1 MTSSINFLTR
11 ANALSSCNEELSH
24 QPAPPPGALEAPLL
38 ERFRCDIGRLE
49 FFARKEP
56 GADRGYFRLGDR
68 AICFGHSS
76 SGQLPALPN
85 GMLPDLRPEIVASNG
100 TLSLP
105 FDPNEIVT
113 NLREERYAIHA
124 TGWADRLVKGPIIRN
139 AYYAVRPFLS
149 VNARKHLQR
158 LALRNW
164 NSRLFPRWPVDLSV
178 ECILEE
184 LLLAAMQANG
194 LYSVPFIWFW
204 PDGHSSCALVT
215 HDVETEAGRAF
226 CSELMNIDDSYGIP
240 ASFQVIPT
248 KRYKVT
254 EGYLDSIRSRGFEVA
269 VQDWNHDG
277 HLFSERNEFLR
288 RAEKINEF
296 ANRYQIKGFRAA
308 MLYRNVDWFAD
319 LVASYDMSVPNVAHL
334 DPQRGGCCTVF
345 PYFIGNTLEVP
356 VTTTQDYTLFH
367 VLNDYSIDLWKTQCS
382 RILEVNGLMNIIVH
396 PDYLVDTPSLATYRS
411 LLEYLAS
418 LREQKDTWIPLPGEV
433 DTWWRDRSQMSLVC
447 ENGTYRVVGRGSE
460 RARLAWA
467 NIQDGRVE
475 YTLQ

>member
-1 MTSSINFLTR
+1 MISSINVLSGE
-11 ANALSSCNEELSH
+11 NALTAYGEVLSSRVSS
-24 QPAPPPGALEAPLL
+24 ASRALDAPLF
-38 ERFRCDIGRLE
+38 ERFRYDIGRLE
-49 FFARKEP
+49 FVAKKERA
-56 GADRGYFRLGDR
+56 GDGGYFRLGER
-68 AICFGHSS
+68 AVCFGHSS
-76 SGQLPALPN
+76 SGQLAAQPN
-85 GMLPDLRPEIVASNG
+85 EMLPDLRPEIVASNA
-100 TLSLP
+100 TVSLP
-105 FDPNEIVT
+105 FDPNEVIT

-124 TGWADRLVKGPIIRN
+124 TGWADRIVKGPMIRN
-139 AYYAVRPFLS
+139 AYYAVRPLLS
-149 VNARKHLQR
+149 VNTRKHLQR

-164 NSRLFPRWPVDLSV
+164 NTRPFPRWPVDLSV
-178 ECILEE
+178 ESILEE
-184 LLLAAMQANG
+184 LLLAAMQASG
-194 LYSVPFIWFW
+194 VYTVPFVWFW

-226 CSELMNIDDSYGIP
+226 CSELMNIDDSYRIP

-248 KRYKVT
+248 KRYRVT
-254 EGYLDSIRSRGFEVA
+254 EEYLDSIRSRGFEVA

-288 RAEKINEF
+288 RADKINEF
-296 ANRYQIKGFRAA
+296 ASRYQIKGFRAA

-319 LVASYDMSVPNVAHL
+319 LVSSYDMSVPNVAHL

-345 PYFIGNTLEVP
+345 PYFIGNTLELP

-396 PDYLVDTPSLATYRS
+396 PDYLVDALSLTTYRS

-418 LREQKDTWIPLPGEV
+418 LREQKGTWIPLPGEV

-447 ENGTYRVVGRGSE
+447 ENGTYRVVGPGSE

-467 NIQDGRVE
+467 SVQDGRVV